1 MMMAKIGSQ
10 NMVEQKLTLCSSWK

>member
-1 MMMAKIGSQ
+1 MMAKIGSQ